1 MLFEKAV
8 RNKYRFNYRG
18 VLTVEDLWDLN
29 VEALD
34 QIFKSLTKTAKE
46 ASEESLL
53 STPSKEDEELNN
65 KIEIVKYIVK
75 TKLEE
80 KAKAKEAYENKAKKQ
95 RLLEIIKR
103 KEDAQLENMSIEE
116 LKRAMEEM

>member
-1 MLFEKAV
+1 MLFEQAV

-18 VLTVEDLWDLN
+18 VLTVEDLWDLS
-29 VEALD
+29 VESLD
-34 QIFKSLTKTAKE
+34 QIFKSLTKMAKE

-53 STPSKEDEELNN
+53 STPSKEDKELND

-80 KAKAKEAYENKAKKQ
+80 KAKAKEMYENKAKKQ

-116 LKRAMEEM
+116 LKRAMEEI